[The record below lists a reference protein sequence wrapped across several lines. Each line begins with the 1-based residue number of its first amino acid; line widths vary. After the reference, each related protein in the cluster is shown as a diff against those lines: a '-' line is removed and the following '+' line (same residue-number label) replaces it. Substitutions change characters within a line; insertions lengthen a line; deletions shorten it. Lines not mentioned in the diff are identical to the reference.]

1 MFSGV
6 IRSKECKIGGD
17 IRCILTSTSCI
28 LQSQVPIISV
38 NGVFNGDLWECFVC
52 IVYTVLQFP
61 KKLYKQV
68 QKTFCKKN
76 GEE

>member
-28 LQSQVPIISV
+28 LQSQVPIIV
-38 NGVFNGDLWECFVC
+38 NGVFNGDLWECFVS
-52 IVYTVLQFP
+52 IVYTVL
-61 KKLYKQV
+61 
-68 QKTFCKKN
+68 
-76 GEE
+76 